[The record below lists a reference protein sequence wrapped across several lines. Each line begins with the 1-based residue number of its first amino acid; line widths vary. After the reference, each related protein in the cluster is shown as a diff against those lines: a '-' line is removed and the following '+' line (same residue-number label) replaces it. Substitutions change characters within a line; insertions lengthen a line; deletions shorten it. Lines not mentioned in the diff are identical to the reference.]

1 MTDIDAGGTA
11 AEAAALERLRGICL
25 AMPEA
30 TERPSH
36 GTPTWFV
43 RGKQVFVTYH
53 SGHYSDGRYG
63 FWCAA
68 PEGAQAVL
76 VDNEPELFYR
86 PPYVGGRGWIGVYLD
101 VDEVD
106 WQRVAELVEDSYR
119 IVAPKFLVARLDAA
133 D

>member
-1 MTDIDAGGTA
+1 M
-11 AEAAALERLRGICL
+11 AL
-25 AMPEA
+25 PEA

-43 RGKQVFVTYH
+43 RGKQVFVTFQ
-53 SGHYSDGRYG
+53 SGEYADGRVG

-68 PEGAQAVL
+68 AEGMQSML

-101 VDEVD
+101 GTGLGWD
-106 WQRVAELVEDSYR
+106 RVAELVEDSYR
-119 IVAPKFLVARLDAA
+119 LVAPKFLVARLDAV